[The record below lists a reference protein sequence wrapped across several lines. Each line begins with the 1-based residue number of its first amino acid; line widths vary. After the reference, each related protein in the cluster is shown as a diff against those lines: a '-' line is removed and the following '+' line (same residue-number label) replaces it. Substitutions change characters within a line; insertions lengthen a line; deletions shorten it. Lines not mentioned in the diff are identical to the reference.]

1 MAGTSPTSGMEWLR
15 DGTGRLIHSF
25 TSSDIIPSQT
35 PVSSQED
42 SELICSFNWTKERQP
57 TIFVPGGAP
66 DWAPPKLPVQLRP
79 DRKIR
84 QAAQDDPLLP
94 TYPFEPVFRAAGVM
108 NPGIRFNSM
117 DILLRRNT
125 LRKLL
130 TFCRG
135 QKQSHFRIQLFCV
148 ENTLIAE
155 RCEQSASMMIHGSG
169 DSGFGHSFERAFT
182 RPHPGCESSSGHH
195 RVLLYNIGS
204 VKCSVCFEVDAAYTE
219 PGTDHE
225 VEAATRPAQHQKSL
239 LDAITPSTDISRVAE
254 MKMSRRGLES
264 TLPQMWFG
272 RNRYYIR
279 GIRPTRYPRITRVA
293 VKNLP
298 EEFTRW
304 EQQPDIQQALRK
316 MDTLLSQ
323 LRDIVR
329 GTEEKAGVLVYDGN
343 AHSSLQVFAYTS
355 GRAALPT
362 EIIEKFW
369 DAGKDS

>member
-1 MAGTSPTSGMEWLR
+1 
-15 DGTGRLIHSF
+15 
-25 TSSDIIPSQT
+25 
-35 PVSSQED
+35 
-42 SELICSFNWTKERQP
+42 
-57 TIFVPGGAP
+57 
-66 DWAPPKLPVQLRP
+66 
-79 DRKIR
+79 
-84 QAAQDDPLLP
+84 
-94 TYPFEPVFRAAGVM
+94 
-108 NPGIRFNSM
+108 M

-155 RCEQSASMMIHGSG
+155 RCENSASMMIHGSG

-219 PGTDHE
+219 PGTDHG

-239 LDAITPSTDISRVAE
+239 LNAITPSTDIVSSEEPSIRKVKVIPRGSGTPQSRVAE

-343 AHSSLQVFAYTS
+343 AHSSLQVFACTS

-369 DAGKDS
+369 GAGKDS